1 MKSRCPKDSALIRL
15 FMSETN
21 PSESEKL
28 TRHLVA
34 CPRCSLRFEVLRQ
47 VKKDLR
53 PKVEAFSREFDA
65 AAAGPLLTSAARQK
79 LHGFELNQPIAQSR
93 SGPFG
98 IRFGLR
104 FAAGFLTLLAVVAA
118 GIYMSA
124 SRAARY
130 SELRSPT
137 INPTLIEPIGTI
149 SDAPGVFRW
158 SPVVDAEDYLFELFD
173 ESLDRVHVCSTF
185 LVNELVFPADT
196 RAKLVKGRTYLW
208 SISAHDG
215 DSNLLTS
222 RSGSFIIE

>member
-15 FMSETN
+15 FMNETD
-21 PSESEKL
+21 PKESEKL
-28 TRHLVA
+28 ARHLVA

-53 PKVEAFSREFDA
+53 PKVDAFSREFDA
-65 AAAGPLLTSAARQK
+65 AAAAPLLTSAARQ
-79 LHGFELNQPIAQSR
+79 ELQGLKPTPPITPSR

-98 IRFGLR
+98 IRFSLR

-158 SPVVDAEDYLFELFD
+158 SPVLDAENYVFELFD
-173 ESLDRVHVCSTF
+173 ESLDRVHVCSIF
-185 LVNELVFPADT
+185 LINEVVLPADT
-196 RAKLVKGRTYLW
+196 RAKFVKGRTYLW

-215 DSNLLTS
+215 ASNLLTS